1 MFEHIIFFDYIPDI
15 LKPWFPDDKPIWFI
29 LGRIKEAIYAI
40 VNSCPG
46 EYNEIHD
53 GVFVGVNTK
62 IDKYVEL
69 YGPALIGKNNE
80 IRHGAFLRENVIIG
94 DNCVVGNST
103 ELKNSVL
110 FDNVEVPHF
119 NYIGDSIIGN
129 YAHLGAGVKISN
141 VLLVK
146 NKKEKVEEAQ
156 KNMTDRKNS
165 IERKKVKIK
174 MPDGEWVNT
183 GLAKFG
189 AIIGDYAEIG
199 VNTTIN
205 PGTLLEMNMFVPSS
219 LSIGGYFRADYVFPR
234 SIIYA
239 SDSQKSGRHSSN

>member
-1 MFEHIIFFDYIPDI
+1 LYQSKFFGIIPEI
-15 LKPWFPDDKPIWFI
+15 LKPWFPDDKPMWFI
-29 LGRIKEAIYAI
+29 LAHIKEAIYAI

-46 EYNEIHD
+46 EYNEIRD
-53 GVFVGVNTK
+53 GVFAGINTK
-62 IDKYVEL
+62 IDKHVEF
-69 YGPALIGKNNE
+69 YGPALIGKNSE
-80 IRHGAFLRENVIIG
+80 IRQGAFLRENVIIG

-110 FDNVEVPHF
+110 FDNVEAPHF
-119 NYIGDSIIGN
+119 NYVGDSILGN

-146 NKKEKVEEAQ
+146 NKKEKVAEAQ
-156 KNMTDRKNS
+156 KNITDGKNS
-165 IERKKVKIK
+165 LERKKVKIK
-174 MPDGEWVNT
+174 MPDGGWVNT
-183 GLAKFG
+183 ELVKFG

-205 PGTLLEMNMFVPSS
+205 PGTLLEMNMFVPPS
-219 LSIGGYFRADYVFPR
+219 LNIGGYFGADYVFPR

>member
-1 MFEHIIFFDYIPDI
+1 MFDRSLFFEHIPIV
-15 LKPWFPDDKPIWFI
+15 LAPWFPDDKPIWFI
-29 LGRIKEAIYAI
+29 LGHIKDAIYAI
-40 VNSCPG
+40 VNSCPE
-46 EYNEIHD
+46 EYDEIRD
-53 GVFVGVNTK
+53 GVFVGVNAK
-62 IDKYVEL
+62 IDNHIEF
-69 YGPALIGKNNE
+69 YGPALIGKNSE
-80 IRHGAFLRENVIIG
+80 IRHGAFFRENVIIG

-110 FDNVEVPHF
+110 FDNVEAPHF
-119 NYIGDSIIGN
+119 NYIGDSILGN

-156 KNMTDRKNS
+156 KNITDGKNS
-165 IERKKVKIK
+165 PERKKIKIK

-183 GLAKFG
+183 ELAKFG

-205 PGTLLEMNMFVPSS
+205 PGTVLEMNMFVPSS
-219 LSIGGYFRADYVFPR
+219 LSIGGYFRAGYVFPR

-239 SDSQKSGRHSSN
+239 SV